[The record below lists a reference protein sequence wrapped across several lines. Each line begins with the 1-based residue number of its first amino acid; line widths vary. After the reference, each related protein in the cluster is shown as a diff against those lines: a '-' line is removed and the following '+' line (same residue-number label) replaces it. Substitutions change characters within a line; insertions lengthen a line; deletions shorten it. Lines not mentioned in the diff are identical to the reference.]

1 MLSRITE
8 YITKQAVLVLPDITP
23 EKAEKIEYGL
33 YMGISDISKV
43 IALLIVSIPLNIFL
57 LVFTAILSAGL
68 LRLFL
73 GGIHSKTQIGCLIS
87 YFLSIYGSVYLSYI
101 IPMKINIIIF
111 IIVYTLT
118 YLYAPADLPSKP
130 IVSNN
135 HKRKLRLYGFITLS
149 LLFLSTI
156 LVSNLFANIIT
167 INALIVAIMITPLA
181 YKVTGNT
188 LSNIE
193 KEG

>member
-8 YITKQAVLVLPDITP
+8 YITKQAVLILPDITP

-43 IALLIVSIPLNIFL
+43 LALLIVSIPLNIFL
-57 LVFTAILSAGL
+57 LVFTAILSAGS
-68 LRLFL
+68 LRLSL
-73 GGIHSKTQIGCLIS
+73 GGIHSKTQIRCLIS

-101 IPMKINIIIF
+101 IPIKINIIIF

-130 IVSNN
+130 IVSSK
-135 HKRKLRLYGFITLS
+135 HKRKLRFYGFITLS
-149 LLFLSTI
+149 LLLLLTT
-156 LVSNLFANIIT
+156 LVSTLFANIIS
-167 INALIVAIMITPLA
+167 INALIVSIMTTPLA
-181 YKVTGNT
+181 YKLTGNT
-188 LSNIE
+188 LSK

>member
-8 YITKQAVLVLPDITP
+8 YITKQAALVLPDITP

-33 YMGISDISKV
+33 YMGISDIAKV
-43 IALLIVSIPLNIFL
+43 LALLIISIPLNISL
-57 LVFTAILSAGL
+57 LIFTAILSAGL

-73 GGIHSKTQIGCLIS
+73 GGIHSKTQIGCFIS
-87 YFLSIYGSVYLSYI
+87 YFLSIYGSVYISYLL
-101 IPMKINIIIF
+101 PAKLNIIIF
-111 IIVYTLT
+111 IIVYTLA

-130 IVSNN
+130 IVSNIR
-135 HKRKLRLYGFITLS
+135 KRKLRLYGFITLS
-149 LLFLSTI
+149 LLLLLTS
-156 LVSNLFANIIT
+156 LVSNLLANIIS
-167 INALIVAIMITPLA
+167 INALIVSIMITPLA

-188 LSNIE
+188 LSNSK